1 VAKNKLQGDSGT
13 LPTGN
18 TALPIEFIF
27 RDQRRKW
34 AAGERIFLETYLEN
48 NPHWNF
54 TTKELLDLIYH
65 EILVR
70 EGVGEQAR
78 LEEYARRFPPLKDE
92 LRIHFEIHNVLSS
105 IEKPLDRTSRLEEDH
120 ESEKELEDPPT
131 AVFRKQ
137 STNGAD
143 TRTEPVEKERYSTAD
158 EIARGG
164 MGAILRALDNRI
176 RREVAVKYLLDQS
189 NPEKKARFITE
200 AQITGQL
207 QHPNIVPV
215 HDLGFDAQQ
224 RLFFAM
230 KMVKGRSLAQILESL
245 KKEPDVAEKE
255 WPLNRLLNSFVGVC
269 NALAYAHDRGVIH
282 RDVKPANVM
291 LGEFGQVYLMDW
303 GLAKVLDSLRTAATP
318 LTTGMAIKIEDRIT
332 IDHNR
337 DVDLTKEG
345 SVVGTLVYMSPEQ
358 AQGKVSAIDGR
369 TDVYSLGAILYEV
382 LALQTHMDKTD
393 DDLKMLAR
401 VMEGRVVAPEQRN
414 PQRARAGKMPRELS
428 AIAMKALAHNPDDR
442 YRTVAE
448 MQRDIE
454 RYQEGRSVSAKE
466 YSFREMFWKLLK
478 RNRGISAVVFAGSL
492 VLAGIVVAGGILVNM
507 ARLEAVRA
515 NREYKEERIARQEQA
530 ISSVP
535 VYLRAARLAANNR
548 SFEDALIQV
557 NTSLEYN
564 DKNGEAH
571 FLKGMLLVA
580 LLRFPEAAS
589 EFDFCSRRIEDDR
602 MPRLADLCR
611 KARPD
616 QPATLLAIADI
627 LRTMNSYPMDDEIYR
642 HVEQFVQSQQEL
654 LELYRKRIELAWPGP
669 GKNITMNK
677 RGQVQIDLQDRKD
690 VHDLTPIK
698 GMKISSLILH
708 NCNQVRDLSPLKG
721 MDLLLLDISG
731 CTTVTDLKPLLGMD
745 LHSLDVSSSIMKD
758 DLRVVRDLPLR
769 VFSIKN
775 CNQVDDLTFIESL
788 KLTSLDISNCTK
800 IRDLTPLRDMPLAQL
815 HMASCLSITD
825 LTPLKGM
832 KLTSL
837 DASFCGQLQDLKP
850 LEDMPLKNL
859 NLRSNLKL
867 TDLSP
872 LKRMTQLSS
881 LNVAQ
886 CNSLKDL
893 SALRGLPLTS
903 LAIDGD
909 PVSDL
914 SPLRGMPLRT
924 LTMHGCE
931 LLDDLTPLEGMPLK
945 TIFLPMSKLTKAQA
959 DVLRRIKSLESIQ
972 IDFSKSGQ
980 MSTSEFWERYEAGE
994 FQK

>member
-18 TALPIEFIF
+18 TVLPTEFIF
-27 RDQRRKW
+27 RDQRRRW
-34 AAGERIFLETYLEN
+34 AAGDRIFLETYLEN

-70 EGVGEQAR
+70 EGNGEHPS
-78 LEEYARRFPPLKDE
+78 LEEYAKRFPPLKDE
-92 LRIHFEIHNVLSS
+92 LRIHFEIHNILSS
-105 IEKPLDRTSRLEEDH
+105 IEKPLDHTSRIEEDR
-120 ESEKELEDPPT
+120 EGEKELEDHPT
-131 AVFRKQ
+131 AVFRNHP
-137 STNGAD
+137 TNGAA
-143 TRTEPVEKERYSTAD
+143 TGREPAEKERYSSAD

-230 KMVKGRSLAQILESL
+230 KMVKGRSLAQILDSL
-245 KKEPDVAEKE
+245 RKDPDVAEKE
-255 WPLNRLLNSFVGVC
+255 WSLNRLLNGFVGVC

-318 LTTGMAIKIEDRIT
+318 LTTGMPLKFEDRIT
-332 IDHNR
+332 TDHNG
-337 DVDLTKEG
+337 DVDLTREG

-358 AQGKVSAIDGR
+358 AQGKVSAINGR
-369 TDVYSLGAILYEV
+369 TDVYSLGAILYEM
-382 LALQTHMDKTD
+382 LALQTHMDKSD
-393 DDLKMLAR
+393 DDLKMLKR
-401 VMEGRVVAPEQRN
+401 VMEGRIEPPEKRD
-414 PQRARAGKMPRELS
+414 PRRARAGKIPRELS
-428 AIAMKALAHNPDDR
+428 AIAMKALAHNPEDR
-442 YRTVAE
+442 YRTVTE

-454 RYQEGRSVSAKE
+454 RYQEGRSVSAKDD
-466 YSFREMFWKLLK
+466 SFREMFWKLLK
-478 RNRGISAVVFAGSL
+478 RNRGVSAVALVSL
-492 VLAGIVVAGGILVNM
+492 SVLVGLVVIGYAIINN
-507 ARLEAVRA
+507 ARLQAIRA
-515 NREYKEERIARQEQA
+515 NDEFRAADRARQEQA

-557 NTSLEYN
+557 DTALAYN
-564 DKNGEAH
+564 DKNGDAH
-571 FLKGMLLVA
+571 LLKGMLLVA

-589 EFDFCSRRIEDDR
+589 VFDSCTSRIEDDR
-602 MPRLADLCR
+602 MTRLADLCR
-611 KARPD
+611 KASPD

-627 LRTMNSYPMDDEIYR
+627 LRTLNGYPMDDQIYR
-642 HVEQFVQSQQEL
+642 HVEQFVHSQQEL

-669 GKNITMNK
+669 GKNISMNK
-677 RGQVQIDLQDRKD
+677 RGQVLIDLQDRKD
-690 VHDLTPIK
+690 VHDLTPIQ
-698 GMKISSLILH
+698 GMKLSSLILH
-708 NCNQVRDLSPLKG
+708 NCDQVRDLSPLKG
-721 MDLLLLDISG
+721 MNLLNLDISG
-731 CTTVTDLKPLLGMD
+731 CTTLTNLKPLLGME
-745 LHSLDVSSSIMKD
+745 LHSLDVSSCIMKD

-788 KLTSLDISNCTK
+788 KLTSLDISYCTK
-800 IRDLTPLRDMPLAQL
+800 IRDLTPLHDMPLTQL

-825 LTPLKGM
+825 LTPLKG
-832 KLTSL
+832 
-837 DASFCGQLQDLKP
+837 
-850 LEDMPLKNL
+850 
-859 NLRSNLKL
+859 
-867 TDLSP
+867 
-872 LKRMTQLSS
+872 
-881 LNVAQ
+881 
-886 CNSLKDL
+886 
-893 SALRGLPLTS
+893 LPLIS

-931 LLDDLTPLEGMPLK
+931 LLNDLTPLEEMPLK

-959 DVLRRIKSLESIQ
+959 DVLRRLKSLESIQ
-972 IDFSKSGQ
+972 IDFSRRGQ
-980 MSTSEFWERYEAGE
+980 MSISEFWERYEAGE